1 MKTAAGAERRLRI
14 ALLVDRFG
22 KGFGGAEAYGVEL
35 MRVLSERH
43 DVSVVAR
50 EYDSDLRL
58 AYLPVRASPRL
69 PSWVRVLYFAWC
81 AWRLTRGGRFDIV
94 HSHMNGWA
102 GQVQVMHVTPV
113 RYNRMHGAPVIRR
126 LASWL
131 SPRLATYLW
140 LERARV
146 AQVPG
151 RRVVAVSQLIVEQ
164 LHAAYGPRLPVST
177 ILPGV
182 HAAAPA
188 DAQRRQATR
197 HELGLGAQQTICL
210 LVARNPMRKGLPAL
224 LCALPELPQSYRL
237 LVVGADEAARS
248 AVVES
253 GLAARVS
260 LVAPTPQVDRYYEAA
275 DIYVHPTLNDSFGMA
290 PLEAMAH
297 RLPVVISPP
306 TYCGFARYLEDGI
319 QALILDDPRDGPGL
333 ARAIARLG
341 EDEALR
347 ARLVLN
353 GLALAEQ
360 QSWQA
365 VAARYEALYAGILG
379 ERPADGKR

>member
-1 MKTAAGAERRLRI
+1 MKSAAGADRRLRI

-35 MRVLSERH
+35 MRVLSTRH
-43 DVSVVAR
+43 DITVVAR
-50 EYDSDLRL
+50 DYDSDLRL
-58 AYLPVRASPRL
+58 AYLPVGASPRL
-69 PSWVRVLYFAWC
+69 PSWMRVLYFAWR

-113 RYNRMHGAPVIRR
+113 RYNRLHGAGLARR
-126 LASWL
+126 LAAWL

-146 AQVPG
+146 AQAPG

-164 LHAAYGPRLPVST
+164 LHDAYGPQLPVTT

-182 HAAAPA
+182 HAAEPA
-188 DAQRRQATR
+188 DTARRQATR
-197 HELGLGAQQTICL
+197 GELGLADGHTVCL

-224 LCALPELPQSYRL
+224 LQALAALPDGYRL
-237 LVVGADEAARS
+237 LVVGADAPTRQAVEA
-248 AVVES
+248 S
-253 GLAARVS
+253 GLAARTR
-260 LVAPTPQVDRYYEAA
+260 LVPPTPQVNRYYAAA

-297 RLPVVISPP
+297 NLPVVISPP
-306 TYCGFARYLEDGI
+306 AYCGFARYLKDGAD
-319 QALILDDPRDGPGL
+319 ALILDDPRDGAGL
-333 ARAIARLG
+333 ARAIQALG
-341 EDEALR
+341 DDPGLR
-347 ARLVLN
+347 ARLIE
-353 GLALAEQ
+353 GGRALAEQ

-365 VAARYEALYAGILG
+365 VAARYEALYTGILAG
-379 ERPADGKR
+379 QGAGGAS